1 MISQCLF
8 PNLSKNGAYKKGC
21 RCVHCVTHKKEKAHN
36 YYLNNKDKI
45 IVKVCNNKK
54 VKNEYYKQYSAE
66 YYSKNKDKIKLKTK
80 LYRQKNKHK
89 RNQNHLMK
97 VKTDVFYVL
106 KKNIRARIQAAV
118 KRNSLIKDKKT
129 LDMLGCSISEL
140 KIHLEKMFKPNM
152 NWKNYGKGGWHI
164 DHIIPLASAKNNID
178 AFYKLCHYSNL
189 QPLWESENCSKG
201 SKII

>member
-21 RCVHCVTHKKEKAHN
+21 RCVDCVTHKKEKAHN

>member
-1 MISQCLF
+1 MIYKCLF
-8 PNLSKNGAYKKGC
+8 PNLSKNGSYKKGC
-21 RCVHCVTHKKEKAHN
+21 RCFDCLKHKKEKAHI

-45 IVKVCNNKK
+45 IDKVCNNKK

-80 LYRQKNKHK
+80 LYRQKNKHR

-97 VKTDVFYVL
+97 VKTDLFYVL
-106 KKNIRARIQAAV
+106 KKNIRGRIQVAV

-129 LDMLGCSISEL
+129 LDILGCSISDL
-140 KIHLEKMFKPNM
+140 KTHLEKMFKPNM

-164 DHIIPLASAKNNID
+164 DHIIPLSFAQNDIN

-201 SKII
+201 AKIL

>member
-21 RCVHCVTHKKEKAHN
+21 RCVDCVTNKKEKAHN

-89 RNQNHLMK
+89 RNKNHLIK

-106 KKNIRARIQAAV
+106 KKNIRGRIQAAV

-201 SKII
+201 SKIS